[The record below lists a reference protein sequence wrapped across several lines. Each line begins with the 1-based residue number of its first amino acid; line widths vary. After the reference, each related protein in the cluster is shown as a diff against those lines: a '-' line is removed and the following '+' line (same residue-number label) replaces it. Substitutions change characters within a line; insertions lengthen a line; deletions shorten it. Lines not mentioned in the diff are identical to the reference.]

1 MDRLQPPGAEHLE
14 SVSFNDCVSS
24 VLSGYGDGISSS
36 SETLSISLRSE
47 EEEEEEEDYED
58 DDDDERECKAVQD
71 EKDQRRYEGN
81 GGSLFSSFSKS
92 NIKKVTRKDELS
104 GNIAK

>member
-1 MDRLQPPGAEHLE
+1 MDRLHPPGAEHLE

-24 VLSGYGDGISSS
+24 ILSGYGDGISSS

-47 EEEEEEEDYED
+47 EDDDD
-58 DDDDERECKAVQD
+58 DDDDERECKAGQD

-92 NIKKVTRKDELS
+92 NTKKVTRKDELS